1 MVTGSRRAV
10 ALKVELSSSSQGKKP
25 KGGGA
30 TTRSAE
36 QSTNVVRSAR
46 SLATALSNLNL
57 KVFPQDG
64 TVLPLGEPSEV
75 VQVLQGGVLRCYV
88 SCTDYFPTSPFWG
101 ATVRQW
107 SDNELRGDRG
117 SGAPFSV
124 GEGSAPGS
132 KVGDPR
138 SQRQSEG
145 LEKTVEASSA
155 DALAV
160 SQKNQELGEEISALK
175 AAS

>member
-75 VQVLQGGVLRCYV
+75 VQVLQGGVLRTI
-88 SCTDYFPTSPFWG
+88 SQLHHFGERLSGNESKSKGIDPPTFEDEPPIQL
-101 ATVRQW
+101 A
-107 SDNELRGDRG
+107 
-117 SGAPFSV
+117 
-124 GEGSAPGS
+124 
-132 KVGDPR
+132 
-138 SQRQSEG
+138 SEM
-145 LEKTVEASSA
+145 E
-155 DALAV
+155 
-160 SQKNQELGEEISALK
+160 
-175 AAS
+175 